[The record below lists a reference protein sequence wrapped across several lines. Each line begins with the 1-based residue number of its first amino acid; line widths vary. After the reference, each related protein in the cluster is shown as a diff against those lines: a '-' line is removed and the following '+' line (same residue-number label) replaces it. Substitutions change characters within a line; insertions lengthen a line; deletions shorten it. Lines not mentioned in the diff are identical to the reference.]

1 MEGRIIELIDEENEK
16 KKFELIEIIE
26 HDDKK
31 FAILSPLEDGSE
43 EAIVCEITDKGS
55 EIIIEP
61 VDDPN
66 LLDIIEQL
74 YDEMD

>member
-1 MEGRIIELIDEENEK
+1 MEGRIIELIDEENKK
-16 KKFELIEIIE
+16 KKFEFIEMIE
-26 HDDKK
+26 YDDKK
-31 FAILSPLEDGSE
+31 FAILAPLEDSRE

-74 YDEMD
+74 YDEMH